1 MIHVE
6 VLDRTAKALRPFV
19 QMPFDFYKND
29 ANWVPPIKKHLID
42 LLLGQ
47 GNEWLRAAE
56 CAFYVAYDGEKAI
69 ARVMAGFDA
78 SADNALGAG
87 SGFISLFEAEN
98 ADGARAVLDAA
109 AAFLKE
115 KGAKIAVGPLYPAY
129 SVLNR
134 GILVEGF
141 DGPPVLENAYNPKA
155 YAAYFAA
162 NGFEKTRDYLAF
174 DIAIKD
180 VELDKLSALA
190 ERARQRFGFQIKNI
204 GIRETGLHL
213 ARDIATVVGSA
224 LDAEGEVPPTE
235 EDILALMEAVQPV
248 YRGELC
254 VMAYAGGRPIGVVL
268 SFPDNG
274 AYLKTLRGS
283 KAPFRRLAA
292 LMQRGNERVLR
303 CPMQAVVPEYQN
315 KAVNLAMIC
324 RAMAAAQKMGYERIE
339 GSLVAEDHPSA
350 VNNTRLVGGEI
361 YRRYRVYK
369 KNL

>member
-6 VLDRTAKALRPFV
+6 VLERTAKGLQPFV
-19 QMPFDFYKND
+19 QMPFETYKND
-29 ANWVPPIKKHLID
+29 DRWVPPVKKRLTD
-42 LLLGQ
+42 LLLGH
-47 GNEWLRAAE
+47 GNEWLRAAV
-56 CAFYVAYDGEKAI
+56 CGFYLAYDGDKAI
-69 ARVMAGFDA
+69 ARVMAGYDA
-78 SADNALGAG
+78 SNDNMLGQG
-87 SGFISLFEAEN
+87 VGFISLFEAEN

-109 AAFLKE
+109 LAFLKE
-115 KGAKIAVGPLYPAY
+115 KGAAKAVGPLYPAY

-134 GILVEGF
+134 GILAEGF
-141 DGPPVLENAYNPKA
+141 DGRPVLENAYNPKE
-155 YAAYFAA
+155 YADYFVA
-162 NGFEKTRDYLAF
+162 NGFEKARDYLAF

-204 GIRETGLHL
+204 GIQEAGLHL
-213 ARDIATVVGSA
+213 ARDIATVMGRA

-235 EDILALMEAVQPV
+235 EDILTLFETVKPV

-254 VMAYAGGRPIGVVL
+254 VMAYAGSAPIGVVL
-268 SFPDNG
+268 SFPDNSE
-274 AYLKTLRGS
+274 YLKTLRGTET
-283 KAPFRRLAA
+283 PLRRLAA
-292 LMQRGNERVLR
+292 LLQRGNEKVLR

-324 RAMAAAQKMGYERIE
+324 RAMAAAKSLGYERIE

-361 YRRYRVYK
+361 YRKYRVYK
-369 KNL
+369 KSL

>member
-6 VLDRTAKALRPFV
+6 VMEKTAKGLQAFIRL
-19 QMPFDFYKND
+19 PFDLYKND
-29 ANWVPPIKKHLID
+29 ANWVPPVKKHLSD
-42 LLLGQ
+42 LLLGR
-47 GNEWLRAAE
+47 GNEWLGAAE
-56 CAFYVAYDGEKAI
+56 CGFYVAYHGEKTI

-78 SADNALGAG
+78 SLDNALGAG
-87 SGFISLFEAEN
+87 VGFISLFEAQN

-109 AAFLKE
+109 AAFLKG
-115 KGAKIAVGPLYPAY
+115 KGAKKAVGPLFPAY

-134 GILVEGF
+134 GLLLEGF
-141 DGPPVLENAYNPKA
+141 DGPPVLENAYNPKE
-155 YAAYFAA
+155 YAEYFAA
-162 NGFEKTRDYLAF
+162 NGFEKARDYLAF

-180 VELDKLSALA
+180 VELEKLSALA

-204 GIRETGLHL
+204 GMQEAGLHL
-213 ARDIATVVGSA
+213 ARDIATVMGRA
-224 LDAEGEVPPTE
+224 LNAEGEVPPTE
-235 EDILALMEAVQPV
+235 EDILALFNALKPV

-268 SFPDNG
+268 SFPDNS
-274 AYLKTLRGS
+274 AYLKTLRGTET
-283 KAPFRRLAA
+283 PLRRLAA
-292 LMQRGNERVLR
+292 LMQRGKEKVLR
-303 CPMQAVVPEYQN
+303 CPMQAVVPEYQS

-324 RAMAAAQKMGYERIE
+324 RAMAAAKQMGFERIE

-350 VNNTRLVGGEI
+350 VNNTRLVGGKI